1 MSHPLLGLIGVALI
15 LFTAWLASDNRRA
28 IRLRT
33 VGVCFALQVAI
44 AVFVFQ
50 VPWGVSVL
58 DFMAAKVTNLLSY
71 ADAGINFVFGNLAGL
86 DGFSF
91 LIRVLP
97 VVIFFASL
105 MEVLYHLK
113 VMQIIVRAGGSAI
126 RWLTDTRP
134 VESLNVVANIFVG
147 QTEAPLSLKPY
158 LPGITKPEL
167 FTIMVSGLASVSG
180 TVLGGYIA
188 LGIEPKYLL
197 AACFMSAPAGLLMAK
212 MIMPDTR
219 TETKAEKQAEAK
231 AVYAMA
237 DTGPRHPNVIMAAA
251 VGAQNGVSLAVAIG
265 AMLIAFISLI
275 ALLNGLL
282 GWVGAWF
289 GIDGLTLQMI
299 LGWLFSPAMW
309 SIGVPWSEAQIAG
322 GIFGEKI
329 VVNEFIAFG
338 SLIDIQETLSP
349 RTVVILSFALCGF
362 ANIGSIAILLGGLGT
377 LIPDRMPDIARMG
390 IKAIFAASLANLMSA
405 ALAGM
410 LVPL

>member
-231 AVYAMA
+231 AVRLVDWAHAFETVGGDHQLLHELIKVFLKDRDSLVDNIRNALESDNDKELRLSAHSIKGALTHLGARESAELAMK
-237 DTGPRHPNVIMAAA
+237 ME
-251 VGAQNGVSLAVAIG
+251 SLASKQDINSARSVFEKFAS
-265 AMLIAFISLI
+265 SLEP
-275 ALLNGLL
+275 
-282 GWVGAWF
+282 
-289 GIDGLTLQMI
+289 LTAEL
-299 LGWLFSPAMW
+299 
-309 SIGVPWSEAQIAG
+309 
-322 GIFGEKI
+322 K
-329 VVNEFIAFG
+329 EFVSG
-338 SLIDIQETLSP
+338 
-349 RTVVILSFALCGF
+349 
-362 ANIGSIAILLGGLGT
+362 
-377 LIPDRMPDIARMG
+377 
-390 IKAIFAASLANLMSA
+390 K
-405 ALAGM
+405 
-410 LVPL
+410 